1 MKNCHAKLLVF
12 VAVCAMALGCSA
24 IRAAQTPPGESPFD
38 ALLERI
44 LSVTQ
49 GWGELGINTAV
60 RSANQPAVNL
70 RIKDKEYSRGLGHH
84 AAGEIIVDLGGQ
96 FQTFQAEI
104 GIQWQGGNTSASVIF
119 QIYADD
125 KKVFDS
131 GVVHEN
137 DPPRPVT
144 VSVQGADV
152 LRLVAGDAGD
162 GISYDCAD
170 WADARLIRDP
180 SAREHPRPALD
191 MAPFAIVAA
200 WDPKIMTGTKA
211 GRVEEFPVEDI
222 APYKELL
229 PAADG
234 TYQVPVQDGTGCIG
248 LQWDE
253 NRRLR
258 QVILH
263 FPDESALPP
272 FESIQLQVWANAS
285 VQHGQLQFW
294 SGASRWQGQWRAV
307 EITPKNVQNS
317 LVWTFSYPL
326 SMLDTPK
333 VRWVFAE
340 TGQPIVLQGFSAFTR
355 SRCQTVDVRIESTT
369 PHSTA
374 KADIDLYNGEFL
386 EPGDTPPHHRTW
398 DTAQPLTLT
407 VRYSVPEP
415 LKVDRTVLR
424 FRLPDTAFGVAIE
437 DLLANDCVYVP
448 HAGLFVTRLPAP
460 ITAADYLQKIDGQ
473 QTVLEQV
480 RRQSDQDFAR
490 AWSAVHNP
498 VQNLGPTMI
507 SLAND
512 NRKYIVARE
521 GAIFFD
527 LHDRPDDPRGARP
540 GTIYQMS
547 YSLPWTCSPAFGSGK
562 DLQIT
567 RHLEGEWL
575 PIPVTTTTDGPIE
588 YRQATYVIPMS
599 DPLPDTPFWYRDYA
613 MCVADYQA
621 KNTGTAPAPVKIVL
635 SFGNP
640 PDKPIQFQNVKEGLL
655 VIQGDRIVALIDTRQ
670 AAPLTVK
677 QEGTGVVIAGE
688 LPAGATVRHFISL
701 PAWKLDP
708 KDYASLLFDDGTET
722 RVKTYWTTLLEPAMQ
737 IEIPDP
743 FLSNIIK
750 ASQVHCL
757 MASRNEN
764 RGVMI
769 SPWVSGA
776 QYGPLESES
785 NPIIRGL
792 DMTGHTDYAR
802 RALDFM
808 LSFCNEQGFI
818 TTGYTVVGTGQTLWT
833 LADYYQRS
841 QDRAW
846 LRQVAP
852 EVARICQWIARQ
864 REKTKRLDA
873 RGQKVLEYGLMTPG
887 VSADWDRYAYRLFND
902 AHYYAALDTCGRA
915 LADIDDPAAP
925 AIQQDASQYRQDILR
940 AFRTAQARTPVV
952 KLQNG
957 AWVPAEPS
965 LLYYYGD
972 LQDYFPTEDVGRASG
987 YTVELSSNHL
997 AAVGALDPASRETD
1011 WMLDHLE
1018 DVHFLR
1024 DGWGDYPAA
1033 KKRTDIFS
1041 LGGFACVQPYYG
1053 RFAEIYALRDEVKPY
1068 IRTYFNTVS
1077 AHAGSENLTFWE
1089 HFANRG
1095 MWNKTHETG
1104 WFLSQTRILFVNE
1117 RGDDLW
1123 LAPFVPSH
1131 WLQDGQ
1137 KVTIRNAP
1145 TRFGPVSYTITS
1157 NVAQGRIDAVV
1168 QLPENCSAGKVI
1180 LRLRH
1185 PDGKPMQSVTIQGR
1199 SHPDF
1204 NPQNETITFAPVEP
1218 TLTLRAQY

>member
-1 MKNCHAKLLVF
+1 MKTYHVKLLLF
-12 VAVCAMALGCSA
+12 VAVCGMTLGCSA
-24 IRAAQTPPGESPFD
+24 IRAADTPVVESPFD
-38 ALLERI
+38 ALLENI

-60 RSANQPAVNL
+60 RSTNQPPVTL
-70 RIKDKEYSRGLGHH
+70 RIKDKEYTHGLGHH
-84 AAGEIIVDLGGQ
+84 AVGEIVVDLGGQ

-144 VSVQGADV
+144 VSVKGAEV
-152 LRLVAGDAGD
+152 LRLVASDAGD
-162 GISYDCAD
+162 GISYDCAN
-170 WADARLIRDP
+170 WADAQLIRDP
-180 SAREHPRPALD
+180 AAKERPAMAID
-191 MAPFAIVAA
+191 MAPFAIVAS
-200 WDPKIMTGTKA
+200 WDPKVTTGTKA
-211 GRVEEFPVEDI
+211 GRVEEFPAEDVV
-222 APYKELL
+222 PYQELL

-234 TYQVPVQDGTGCIG
+234 TYPVPVQDGAGCIG

-253 NRRLR
+253 NRLLR
-258 QVILH
+258 QVILR
-263 FPDESALPP
+263 FSDKAPLLPA
-272 FESIQLQVWANAS
+272 ESI
-285 VQHGQLQFW
+285 QLQFW
-294 SGASRWQGQWRAV
+294 SGTSAWQGQWQV
-307 EITPKNVQNS
+307 LELTPKKVDYN
-317 LVWTFSYPL
+317 LVWSFGYQQMASGTQ
-326 SMLDTPK
+326 K
-333 VRWVFAE
+333 VRWVFSE
-340 TGQPIVLQGFSAFTR
+340 TSQPIVLTGISAFTR
-355 SRCQTVDVRIESTT
+355 SRCETVGIRIESTQ
-369 PHSTA
+369 PNSQG
-374 KADIDLYNGEFL
+374 KVEIDPYNGYVF
-386 EPGDTPPHHRTW
+386 DRRSDVSPHHRTW
-398 DTAQPLTLT
+398 DTSKPLTLN
-407 VRYSVPEP
+407 VLYNVPEP

-448 HAGLFVTRLPAP
+448 HADLFVTRLPAP
-460 ITAADYLQKIDGQ
+460 ITAADYLKNIAGQ

-480 RRQSDQDFAR
+480 RSQPDQDFAR

-512 NRKYIVARE
+512 NRKYIVGRE

-547 YSLPWTCSPAFGSGK
+547 YSLPWTCSPVFGSGK
-562 DLQIT
+562 DLPIT
-567 RHLEGEWL
+567 RHLEGGWL
-575 PIPVTTTTDGPIE
+575 PIPVTTTTDGPVE
-588 YRQATYVIPMS
+588 YRQVTYVIPLS
-599 DPLPDTPFWYRDYA
+599 DPLPDVPFWYREFA

-621 KNTGTAPAPVKIVL
+621 KNTGNAPVPVKIVL
-635 SFGNP
+635 GFGNP

-655 VIQGDRIVALIDTRQ
+655 VIQGDRIAALIDTRP

-677 QEGTGVVIAGE
+677 QEGASVIIAGD
-688 LPAGATVRHFISL
+688 LPAGATARHFVSL
-701 PAWKLDP
+701 PAWKVDP
-708 KDYASLLFDDGTET
+708 KACASLLVDESTEA
-722 RVKTYWTTLLEPAMQ
+722 RVKAYWTSLLEPAMQ

-743 FLSNIIK
+743 FLSNIIR

-764 RGVMI
+764 RGTMI

-802 RALDFM
+802 RALEFM
-808 LSFCNEQGFI
+808 LSFCNQQGFI

-833 LADYYQRS
+833 LAEYYQRS
-841 QDRAW
+841 HDRAW
-846 LRQVAP
+846 LQQVAP
-852 EVARICQWIARQ
+852 EVVRICQWIARQ

-873 RGQKVLEYGLMTPG
+873 RGLKVPEYGLMTPG

-902 AHYYAALDTCGRA
+902 AHYYAALESCGRI

-925 AIQQDASQYRQDILR
+925 AIQQEARQYRQDILR
-940 AFRTAQARTPVV
+940 AFQTAQARTPVV
-952 KLQNG
+952 KLQNCT
-957 AWVPAEPS
+957 WVPAEPS

-972 LQDYFPTEDVGRASG
+972 LQDYFPNEDAGRASG

-997 AAVGALDPASRETD
+997 VAVGALDPASRETD

-1024 DGWGDYPAA
+1024 DGWGDYPEA

-1104 WFLSQTRILFVNE
+1104 WFLCQTRIMLVNE
-1117 RGDDLW
+1117 SGDELW
-1123 LAPFVPSH
+1123 LAPFVPKH

-1137 KVTIRNAP
+1137 KVAIRNAP

-1157 NVAQGRIDAVV
+1157 SIAAGRIDAVV
-1168 QLPENCSAGKVI
+1168 QLPENCSAGKIV

-1185 PDGKPMQSVTIQGR
+1185 PDGKPMQSVTIQGQ

-1218 TLTLRAQY
+1218 TLTICAKY